1 MGIKSF
7 LQRWPVLGGASLAV
21 ALAFGSVAWAD
32 QPAPAPAAAKPTPAK
47 DGDAPAPPP
56 APAAKAAPANTAAP
70 ASAATPAP
78 ATAAPRTL
86 PPIPAGFGRIAG
98 RVTVAGLAPKLAP
111 VPVGKDMKICG
122 TSKADEALE
131 IGPGGGVKN
140 ALLWDP
146 QGPAPAKGA
155 RSRAK
160 VALSACQFAPHVSA
174 TAVPGE
180 VIVTNEDGLFHN
192 VTATGDQAFSYAMP
206 IKGHTIPTKLKKP
219 GVLKLESKN
228 HPWMK
233 GYVHA
238 LPTTAFVVTEA
249 DGTFYLDLAPG
260 THTLQL
266 WHERLG
272 ERKDQVDVALGETT
286 LHDLS
291 LSLR

>member
-1 MGIKSF
+1 
-7 LQRWPVLGGASLAV
+7 V
-21 ALAFGSVAWAD
+21 
-32 QPAPAPAAAKPTPAK
+32 
-47 DGDAPAPPP
+47 
-56 APAAKAAPANTAAP
+56 
-70 ASAATPAP
+70 
-78 ATAAPRTL
+78 L
-86 PPIPAGFGRIAG
+86 PPIPAGYGRIAG
-98 RVTVAGLAPKLAP
+98 KVTVAGLAPKLAP
-111 VPVGKDMKICG
+111 IPVGKDMKICG
-122 TSKADEALE
+122 TSKVDEALE

-146 QGPAPAKGA
+146 QGPPPAKGA
-155 RSRAK
+155 KPRAK
-160 VALSACQFAPHVSA
+160 VALTACQVVPHVSA

-180 VIVTNEDGLFHN
+180 LILTNEDGLFHN
-192 VTATGDQAFSYAMP
+192 ATATGDQAFSYAMP

-238 LPTTAFVVTEA
+238 LPTTAFMVTEA
-249 DGTFYLDLAPG
+249 DGTFYLDLPPG

-272 ERKDQVDVALGETT
+272 ERKDQVEVALGETT

-291 LSLR
+291 LALR